1 MRSPVLLIV
10 FNRPEKTAA
19 VMERLRAA
27 RPPKLYVA
35 ADGPRPSREG
45 EAERCAAVRRIAT
58 TVDWPCEV
66 RTLFRDA
73 NLGCKRGVAGGI
85 DWFFAHESEGIILED
100 DILPTPDF
108 FTFCD
113 DQLERHRDDASVGMI
128 GGINLVAQHLAP
140 QHLAPQHLAPQHP
153 APQHPAPQ
161 PSWRYT
167 SHPQIW
173 GWASWRRAWA
183 HFDVDMRRWPAVRPA
198 FRASFGRRR
207 FTADMFID
215 RLEQVASGSLD
226 TWDYQWVLA
235 SRLAGMV
242 CALPSVSL
250 VENIGFD
257 AEATHT
263 LGAAP
268 AVVRDLRTA
277 PLSFPLKPPPSRETA
292 TLDRLLERHSF
303 DLAPSTWLRLQVRKW
318 PWLANRLK
326 RLRAAMA

>member
-35 ADGPRPSREG
+35 ADGPRPSRAG
-45 EAERCAAVRRIAT
+45 EAERCAAVRSIAT
-58 TVDWPCEV
+58 GVDWPCDV
-66 RTLFRDA
+66 HTLFRDA
-73 NLGCKRGVAGGI
+73 NLGCKHGVAGAI
-85 DWFFAHESEGIILED
+85 DWFFAHEPEGIILED

-108 FTFCD
+108 FAFCD
-113 DQLERHRDDASVGMI
+113 DQLERHRDDPQVGMI
-128 GGINLVAQHLAP
+128 GGINLVASHL
-140 QHLAPQHLAPQHP
+140 P
-153 APQHPAPQ
+153 ADGA
-161 PSWRYT
+161 SWGYT
-167 SHPQIW
+167 GYPQIW

-183 HFDVDMRRWPAVRPA
+183 HFDVALSNWPAVLPA
-198 FRASFGRRR
+198 FRAGFGRRQLA
-207 FTADMFID
+207 ADMFID
-215 RLEQVASGSLD
+215 RLGQVASGSLD

-235 SRLAGMV
+235 CRLAGMSCV
-242 CALPSVSL
+242 LPSVSL

-263 LGAAP
+263 IGEAP
-268 AVVRDLRTA
+268 AAVRAQRPA
-277 PLSFPLKPPPSRETA
+277 PLAFPLTPPQGRDTD

-303 DLAPSTWLRLQVRKW
+303 DLTAATWLRLQIRKR
-318 PWLANRLK
+318 PWLARPLK